1 MAAKA
6 MFIFLTFQWLMRGE
20 EDRYVPAYH
29 RATGG

>member
-20 EDRYVPAYH
+20 DRYVPAYH